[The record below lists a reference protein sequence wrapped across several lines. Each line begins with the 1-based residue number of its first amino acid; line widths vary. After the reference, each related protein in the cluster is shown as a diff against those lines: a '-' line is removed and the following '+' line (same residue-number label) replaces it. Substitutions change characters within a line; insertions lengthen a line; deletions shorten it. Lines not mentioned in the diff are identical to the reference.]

1 VSIDLSMAPDRRHQ
15 SSISSPIRRLRA
27 AFRRVQREAE
37 VGESAVT
44 PFYLLMQALAIV
56 VPSFLL
62 VLGLAE
68 LAYYLAA

>member
-1 VSIDLSMAPDRRHQ
+1 MSIDISITHDRRHQ
-15 SSISSPIRRLRA
+15 SSISSPIRRLRT
-27 AFRRVQREAE
+27 AFRRVQRDAE
-37 VGESAVT
+37 LGESAVT
-44 PFYLLMQALAIV
+44 PFYLLMQAFAIV

>member
-1 VSIDLSMAPDRRHQ
+1 M
-15 SSISSPIRRLRA
+15 
-27 AFRRVQREAE
+27 QREAE